1 MTVEINCCLDQAERS
16 LVQSCIGKTLTNLQG
31 VMLGDTAWHT
41 VRVET
46 DGPAFDIT
54 CLQTSQPIDDRGG
67 SDEYGVMHIDGA
79 QPGSL
84 EVPDIA
90 GDAEQRTI
98 GQTIDAIYI
107 ANDEIATF
115 SHSSLICNRKSTQAV
130 IFKLANGIYLAIDRG
145 VWFSEM
151 LTISEGA
158 SIERLLYD
166 GSQDWEDDPL
176 EDPDTHYEFRSW
188 IEAV

>member
-1 MTVEINCCLDQAERS
+1 MTIEVNCCLNQAERS
-16 LVQSCIGKTLTNLQG
+16 LIQSCVGKTLTSLQG
-31 VMLGDTAWHT
+31 VMLGDVAWHT

-46 DGPAFDIT
+46 DGPTFDIT
-54 CLQTSQPIDDRGG
+54 CLQTSQPIDDQGDT
-67 SDEYGVMHIDGA
+67 DEYGVIHVDRA
-79 QPGSL
+79 QAGSL

-90 GDAEQRTI
+90 GDAERRPI
-98 GQTIDAIYI
+98 RQTIDAVYV

-115 SHSSLICNRKSTQAV
+115 SHSTLICKRKSAQAV
-130 IFKLANGIYLAIDRG
+130 IFKLADGTHLAIDRG

-151 LTISEGA
+151 LAISEGA
-158 SIERLLYD
+158 SVERLLYD

>member
-1 MTVEINCCLDQAERS
+1 MTVEINCCLNQAERS
-16 LVQSCIGKTLTNLQG
+16 LVQSCVGKTLTSLQG
-31 VMLGDTAWHT
+31 VMLGNAAWHT

-46 DGPAFDIT
+46 DGPTFDIT
-54 CLQTSQPIDDRGG
+54 CLQTSQPIDDQGG
-67 SDEYGVMHIDGA
+67 ADEYGVIHVDRA
-79 QPGSL
+79 RPGSL

-90 GDAEQRTI
+90 GDADQMPI
-98 GQTIDAIYI
+98 GQTIDAAYI
-107 ANDEIATF
+107 ANDEIATY
-115 SHSSLICNRKSTQAV
+115 SHSTLVCNRRSTQAI
-130 IFKLANGIYLAIDRG
+130 IFKLANGMHLAIDRG

-151 LTISEGA
+151 LIISEGA
-158 SIERLLYD
+158 SVENLLYD